1 MRAMDLTLPLGESR
15 GTSGEGREGL
25 IFQLIPL
32 RTILPEQS
40 TTVSPSVPRRSSS
53 AILPEEG

>member
-1 MRAMDLTLPLGESR
+1 MDLTLPLGGSR
-15 GTSGEGREGL
+15 GTSGEGLEGL
-25 IFQLIPL
+25 IFQLIPS

-40 TTVSPSVPRRSSS
+40 TTVYPSVPRRSFS